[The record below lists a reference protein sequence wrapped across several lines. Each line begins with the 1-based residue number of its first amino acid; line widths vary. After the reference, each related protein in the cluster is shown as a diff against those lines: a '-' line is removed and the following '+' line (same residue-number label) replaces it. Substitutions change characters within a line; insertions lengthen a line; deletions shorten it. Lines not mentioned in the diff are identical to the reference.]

1 MEIEATECADCAVLH
16 SDSEQARSDHQ
27 AVTSRRDLRVSL
39 FLLEIWWV
47 EFAPR
52 PENLGS
58 IHQLIQFG
66 GFMLTVF
73 NIDRTTQGIVL
84 AIVKPDDTIIRV
96 TVSEEELGN
105 LQSSLNRF
113 NKTLTVLNTK

>member
-1 MEIEATECADCAVLH
+1 
-16 SDSEQARSDHQ
+16 
-27 AVTSRRDLRVSL
+27 
-39 FLLEIWWV
+39 
-47 EFAPR
+47 
-52 PENLGS
+52 
-58 IHQLIQFG
+58 
-66 GFMLTVF
+66 MLTVF